1 MAITSQEAQGMQF
14 GEGRRGDLDLRQVK
28 EFQKSVVETLT
39 RYEEEAEK
47 FRAHLE
53 VAEQAAVEF
62 KDAEEAIKRTF
73 LAASRTKREMI
84 AEAARTRAEA
94 QDEGEAL
101 RLETSSEIQE
111 QKATATREAKK
122 EWADAHA
129 EAGAILTDAKTQ
141 AREAEEQTKA
151 EVERLE
157 KRLGHMRGALAELES
172 RFTAF
177 AESALDDVIV
187 IKGLV
192 DLETSSLEEIE
203 GFKAPDLD
211 SSEDEKVSAG
221 GESAGS

>member
-1 MAITSQEAQGMQF
+1 MQF

-28 EFQKSVVETLT
+28 EFQKRVVETLT
-39 RYEEEAEK
+39 RYEEEAGK
-47 FRAHLE
+47 FRARLE

-84 AEAARTRAEA
+84 AETEAETARTRAEA
-94 QDEGEAL
+94 QDEVEAL
-101 RLETSSEIQE
+101 RLEASSEIQE
-111 QKATATREAKK
+111 QKATATREAEK
-122 EWADAHA
+122 ERAEGHA
-129 EAGAILTDAKTQ
+129 EALAILTDAKTQ

-157 KRLGHMRGALAELES
+157 RRLGQMRRALAELES
-172 RFTAF
+172 RFTTF

-192 DLETSSLEEIE
+192 DLETSSLENIE
-203 GFKAPDLD
+203 GFEAPEFD
-211 SSEDEKVSAG
+211 SSEDEKVPAG
-221 GESAGS
+221 GES